1 MSGPTQPDYT
11 AVLDSLKDFQKRT
24 VAYAFQQLYQ
34 NPGGSGRFL
43 VADEVGLG
51 KTLVARGVIA
61 KTVEHLWDRRERI
74 DIIYL
79 CSNADIARQNI
90 RRLTIPGLNQF
101 IPAKRITLLP
111 ISMRQQNGRNFQNEK
126 VNFIPLTPGTS
137 FHLHSQFGVVE
148 ERILLYYALREA
160 VEMPM
165 DGAMQIF
172 SGDAGKAR
180 FRYNYVEMFDP
191 KTIDATM
198 KAAFLRELEAE
209 ENKALLTDL
218 AQLCQL
224 FQQSRWEVRQ
234 ANRDRHKA
242 IISGL
247 RGLLARTCMGALQ
260 PNLIIMDEFQ
270 RFKQLLNQETP
281 AGELAQMLLNQDTAR
296 VLLLSATP
304 YKMYTLSDDEEE
316 DHHTDFLETLNFLF
330 DDPLAGQ
337 TFRQTLRDYRQSL
350 IQYGNRREEGR
361 DWERL
366 SAAKTAV
373 ESRLR
378 QVMARTEKLT
388 ASADRNGM
396 FRDVVSGEAGLQS
409 QDLIGYVGLQ
419 QVAELIGHSNMLEY
433 WKSAPYLLN
442 FMEGYQFKR
451 LFDGALGMPTK
462 ASALAQ
468 VLADNPQ
475 LLVSQADM
483 ANYQA
488 LDPGNARLRQLMA
501 DMIESGAWQLLW
513 IPPSLPYYR
522 LERPFAGRKKEQLTK
537 RLVFSAWHVVP
548 KAVASL
554 LSYEAER
561 RIMRLFKKAATNE
574 LYDSLRGRLQ
584 ITRSHERLTGMPVLA
599 LMYPSPALAE
609 LGDPLTHYTRR
620 NGSGLSDATTL
631 LDAVQSE
638 IEKRLAHLPMNW
650 SAAGPA
656 DESWYWAA
664 PILLDLVAD
673 AQGTRDWWQAENLA
687 ALWSGEG
694 RAGEDFSAWAEHV
707 AAAQTLF
714 TQSHPNLGRPPED
727 LSLTLAQIAVGGL
740 GNIGLRALSRISG
753 GESSLTAVSLRL
765 HAAAI
770 GWAFRSLFNTPEA
783 GALIQGLYKETD
795 RAYWQ
800 KVLAYTIAGCLPAVM
815 DEYSHILREALGLVE
830 DGQEGVWA
838 AVAAS
843 MRTAIQLRTASLKT
857 DGFDVEPANAPVVYD
872 YDFRWRS
879 HFAQRFGDIHGEN
892 DRKEVRKEAVRE
904 GFNSPFWP
912 FVLVTTSV
920 GQEGLDFHQYC
931 HAIVHWNLPANPV
944 DLEQREGRVHR
955 YKGHAIRKN
964 VAHDYGASAINENTR
979 DPWQALFAAA
989 QSINGSD
996 LVPFWIYPEKGKARA
1011 FIERHTPIMPLSRD
1025 AHRLL
1030 ALRRGLTIYRMVLGQ
1045 NRQEDLVDYLLNRLT
1060 DEEINRL
1067 MTQMQ
1072 IDLQPPDVSA
1082 AVVGS

>member
-1 MSGPTQPDYT
+1 MSSAGQPDY
-11 AVLDSLKDFQKRT
+11 AVVLNSLKDFQKRT
-24 VAYAFQQLYQ
+24 VDYAFHQLYR

-61 KTVEHLWDRRERI
+61 KTVEHLWDRCERM

-90 RRLTIPGLNQF
+90 QRLTIPGLNQF

-111 ISMRQQNGRNFQNEK
+111 VSMRQQNGRNFQNEK

-137 FHLHSQFGVVE
+137 FRLHSQFGVVE
-148 ERILLYYALREA
+148 ERILLYYMLREV

-165 DGAMQIF
+165 DGAMQVF
-172 SGDAGKAR
+172 SGNADKVR
-180 FRYNYVEMFDP
+180 FRDNYLPAFDP
-191 KTIDATM
+191 RTIDATL
-198 KAAFLRELEAE
+198 KAAFLRELETE
-209 ENKALLTDL
+209 ENKTLLTDL
-218 AQLCQL
+218 AELCQL
-224 FQQSRWEVRQ
+224 FQRSRWQVRK
-234 ANRDRHKA
+234 ANRDRHKVL
-242 IISGL
+242 ISQL

-270 RFKQLLNQETP
+270 RFKQLLSQETP
-281 AGELAQMLLNQDTAR
+281 AGELAQMLLNQDAAR

-304 YKMYTLSDDEEE
+304 YKMYTLSDDDQE

-330 DDPLAGQ
+330 DDPSAGQ
-337 TFRQTLRDYRQSL
+337 AFRQLLHDYRQAL
-350 IQYGNRREEGR
+350 LHYGSRAEGVR
-361 DWERL
+361 DRERL
-366 SAAKTAV
+366 LAAKTAV

-396 FRDVVSGEAGLQS
+396 FRDVAGSAAGLQP
-409 QDLIGYVGLQ
+409 QDLTAYVGLQ
-419 QVAELIGHSNMLEY
+419 QVAELIGHPNMLEY

-442 FMEGYQFKR
+442 FMEAYQFKR
-451 LFDGALGMPTK
+451 LFDGALKLPTK
-462 ASALAQ
+462 SAALAKT
-468 VLADNPQ
+468 LADNPQ
-475 LLVSQADM
+475 LLVSQTDTAS
-483 ANYQA
+483 YRS

-522 LERPFAGRKKEQLTK
+522 LERPFAGQQREQLTK

-561 RIMRLFKKAATNE
+561 HMMRLHDQAAKDQ

-599 LMYPSPALAE
+599 LMYPSPVLSE
-609 LGDPLTHYTRR
+609 LGDSLRHYARRAR
-620 NGSGLSDATTL
+620 NGLSEAAVL
-631 LDAVQSE
+631 LAAVQSE
-638 IEKRLAHLPMNW
+638 IEKRLARLPLNR
-650 SAAGPA
+650 SATGQA

-664 PILLDLVAD
+664 PILLDLDAD
-673 AQGTRDWWQAENLA
+673 TEGTRNWWQTENLA
-687 ALWSGEG
+687 ILWSGEEK
-694 RAGEDFSAWAEHV
+694 AGEDSTAWAEHV
-707 AAAQTLF
+707 AAAQELLS
-714 TQSHPNLGRPPED
+714 QPRPSLGRPPED
-727 LSLTLAQIAVGGL
+727 LSLVLAQIAVGGL

-753 GESSLTAVSLRL
+753 GASPLTAVSLR
-765 HAAAI
+765 HSAATI

-783 GALIQGLYKETD
+783 GALLQGLYKETD
-795 RAYWQ
+795 RPYWQ
-800 KVLAYTIAGCLPAVM
+800 KVLAYAIAGCLPAVM
-815 DEYSHILREALGLVE
+815 DEYSHILREAVGLVE
-830 DGQEGVWA
+830 EGQAETGT
-838 AVAAS
+838 AVADA

-857 DGFDVEPANAPVVYD
+857 DSFEVEPTGKPAMRP
-872 YDFRWRS
+872 YDFRWRT

-904 GFNSPFWP
+904 AFNSPFWP

-944 DLEQREGRVHR
+944 DLEQRDGRVHR

-964 VAHDYGASAINENTR
+964 VAHDYGTIAIAENAH
-979 DPWQALFAAA
+979 DPWQALFGAAD
-989 QSINGSD
+989 IGNGSD
-996 LVPFWIYPEKGKARA
+996 LVPFWIYPEQGPARA
-1011 FIERHTPIMPLSRD
+1011 FIERHVPILPLSRD
-1025 AHRLL
+1025 AHRLVL
-1030 ALRRGLTIYRMVLGQ
+1030 LRKALTVYRMVFGQ
-1045 NRQEDLVDYLLNRLT
+1045 NRQEDLVAYLLNQLT
-1060 DEEINRL
+1060 EAEIEDL
-1067 MTQMQ
+1067 MGQLQ
-1072 IDLQPPDVSA
+1072 IDLRPLAPDKE
-1082 AVVGS
+1082 